1 MNGSF
6 VGGQIH
12 HAAVQ
17 VLASRKRKIFDQVK
31 RWRIH
36 LGINKAIKLKP
47 INNMRYL
54 HLNLIVQRLSFHVP
68 RVPRDLK
75 VSTFVLVFAKE
86 AMVVKGG
93 ALSLASMPATN
104 LFPFLFSWA

>member
-31 RWRIH
+31 RQLIL
-36 LGINKAIKLKP
+36 LGINIAMKLKP
-47 INNMRYL
+47 IKNVGHL
-54 HLNLIVQRLSFHVP
+54 HLAFKSQGSQ
-68 RVPRDLK
+68 
-75 VSTFVLVFAKE
+75 
-86 AMVVKGG
+86 G
-93 ALSLASMPATN
+93 A
-104 LFPFLFSWA
+104 